1 MSLVSIVCIL
11 LGIVLVL
18 DGLDILLMHYVCY
31 NAGKN
36 NLASGDYD
44 EAVKPSQT
52 NGSALKHQSD
62 MPPPPAPHPRNNN
75 FNGKEEQSVPI
86 ARADDDDIFVGDGVD
101 YSVPNKEMSQ
111 SPVAED
117 MEESPHNNHQKQSY
131 FTEPMYGPV
140 PPSESAQAWQQPVSQ

>member
-1 MSLVSIVCIL
+1 MH
-11 LGIVLVL
+11 

-62 MPPPPAPHPRNNN
+62 MPPPPAPPPRNNN
-75 FNGKEEQSVPI
+75 FNGKEKQLVPI

-101 YSVPNKEMSQ
+101 YSVPNKETSQ
-111 SPVAED
+111 SPVSED
-117 MEESPHNNHQKQSY
+117 MEESPHNHQKQSY
-131 FTEPMYGPV
+131 FAEPMYGPV
-140 PPSESAQAWQQPVSQ
+140 PPSESAQA

>member
-1 MSLVSIVCIL
+1 MYVKYSFRNCLGALWIRYLV
-11 LGIVLVL
+11 
-18 DGLDILLMHYVCY
+18 

-62 MPPPPAPHPRNNN
+62 MPPPPAPPPRNNN
-75 FNGKEEQSVPI
+75 FNGKEKQPVPV

-111 SPVAED
+111 SPISD
-117 MEESPHNNHQKQSY
+117 MDESPRSHQKQSN

-140 PPSESAQAWQQPVSQ
+140 PPSEPAQAWQQPVTL

>member
-1 MSLVSIVCIL
+1 MH
-11 LGIVLVL
+11 

-62 MPPPPAPHPRNNN
+62 MPPPPAPPPRNNN
-75 FNGKEEQSVPI
+75 FNGKEKQLVPI
-86 ARADDDDIFVGDGVD
+86 ARADDDDIFVRDGVD
-101 YSVPNKEMSQ
+101 YSVPNKEMNQ
-111 SPVAED
+111 IPVSED
-117 MEESPHNNHQKQSY
+117 MEESPHNQQKQCY
-131 FTEPMYGPV
+131 FTEPM
-140 PPSESAQAWQQPVSQ
+140 